1 MVIEFRLN
9 LAAQYLE
16 DAKMLLQN
24 ERWNSAIGRAYYAS
38 YQAMWAALNLKWS
51 FCFIEQLHERFSE
64 IRIRSIAPYEDEEFA
79 LEILVP
85 TGVNIEEVEEFS
97 LKECIY
103 LEDHYDVYLLVKVS
117 RMGWRFKVRSDVNNG
132 HEKPHFVKLLPF
144 LSYCLRF
151 ILPTP

>member
-1 MVIEFRLN
+1 MKTLLGEQTV
-9 LAAQYLE
+9 LAEAVTH
-16 DAKMLLQN
+16 
-24 ERWNSAIGRAYYAS
+24 
-38 YQAMWAALNLKWS
+38 
-51 FCFIEQLHERFSE
+51 FIERLHERFSD

-117 RMGWRFKVRSDVNNG
+117 RMG
-132 HEKPHFVKLLPF
+132 
-144 LSYCLRF
+144 
-151 ILPTP
+151 

>member
-1 MVIEFRLN
+1 MKTLLGEQTV
-9 LAAQYLE
+9 LAEAVTH
-16 DAKMLLQN
+16 
-24 ERWNSAIGRAYYAS
+24 
-38 YQAMWAALNLKWS
+38 
-51 FCFIEQLHERFSE
+51 FIERLHERFSE

-117 RMGWRFKVRSDVNNG
+117 RMG
-132 HEKPHFVKLLPF
+132 
-144 LSYCLRF
+144 
-151 ILPTP
+151 